1 MKPTTIFGTLV
12 IAASLAAV
20 GCDDYGN
27 TDSTATTPP
36 TTDTTPRTSTP
47 STTTPPA
54 ADNTE
59 RNRDNNDTTALDQG
73 QGESDIRITADIRRA
88 IMEDS
93 LMSMNAQNCKVI
105 TQNGVVT
112 LRGPVA
118 SQAEKD
124 AIGAKAQA
132 VAGVNRVDNQLEV
145 KTP

>member
-1 MKPTTIFGTLV
+1 MKSITIIGSLV

-20 GCDDYGN
+20 ACDDYDN
-27 TDSTATTPP
+27 TDTTATTPS

-47 STTTPPA
+47 PVA

-59 RNRDNNDTTALDQG
+59 RNRNDTDPTPLNQG
-73 QGESDIRITADIRRA
+73 QSESDVRITAEIRRA
-88 IMEDS
+88 IMDDTG
-93 LMSMNAQNCKVI
+93 MSINAQNCKVI

-124 AIGAKAQA
+124 AIGAKAQG
-132 VAGVNRVDNQLEV
+132 VAGVTRVDNQLEIA
-145 KTP
+145 P

>member
-1 MKPTTIFGTLV
+1 MKATTTIATLV
-12 IAASLAAV
+12 ITASLAGV

-27 TDSTATTPP
+27 TGSTTTNPPSATAPRDTTPP
-36 TTDTTPRTSTP
+36 PAP
-47 STTTPPA
+47 AA

-59 RNRDNNDTTALDQG
+59 RNRNDTDATPLNQG
-73 QGESDIRITADIRRA
+73 QSESDVRITADIRRA

-93 LMSMNAQNCKVI
+93 AMSMNAQNCKVI
-105 TQNGVVT
+105 TLNGVVT

-118 SQAEKD
+118 SQSEKD

-132 VAGVNRVDNQLEV
+132 VAGVTRVDNQLEV